1 VTRPRT
7 WTDDDLRRAVYGA
20 TSMKEVTDRLGLC
33 YGGPT
38 NRVLRRHADRLA
50 LTLPCRP
57 NGRRY
62 R

>member
-1 VTRPRT
+1 
-7 WTDDDLRRAVYGA
+7 
-20 TSMKEVTDRLGLC
+20 MKEVTDRLGLS

-50 LTLPCRP
+50 LALPCRP